1 MEYFELIQQQKFNI
15 ATKEMAELI
24 KNKGLN
30 LFLLVSINKII
41 SNLALRNYVIDK
53 DEYQNFSSYIKSL
66 FGSNYKLSPELKNLL
81 YLFYDEN
88 IYNDKMRPK
97 LVKENGTLDQ
107 QLFEMLLYGFRFCV
121 NTIDN
126 SDKDNTFLFQSFFK
140 EGAINSIKDIYIPGI
155 DEKLYINK
163 VNKKQFLNSKKKV
176 RNLSPIGYRLLN
188 FITYSHLFFGYCSGY
203 ISEEDMKKCLIEDMD
218 ILEIIKKDWN
228 LLKELLQEKNIGSI
242 QIFMN
247 MIFKKI
253 SESIKQCIILD
264 EDQLKEFE
272 NEVEEKLIK
281 ECVDI
286 KKYTEFSEKYNE
298 KNMEQL
304 KLKKDYMKIIVNEIL
319 PINSYEEEKYPL
331 FKYFNLTEYK
341 IKDEITTKIDEK
353 EKYPLLNQL
362 LDIKSKIYK
371 MKYLPTFN
379 EFTN

>member
-1 MEYFELIQQQKFNI
+1 MYLSKVVFFITEQYNKMGSIKSIMKVIQSIENKSFGNVIKIYIFKLFYYYMNYNYELFKNYNFKANGIEFYNEFPTLYRDEDEIMLTYFFLPLNYDSEKTIDDSDYESYLKEMEYFELIQQQKFNI

-97 LVKENGTLDQ
+97 LVKENDTLDQ

-140 EGAINSIKDIYIPGI
+140 DDAINSIKDIYIPGI

-163 VNKKQFLNSKKKV
+163 VNKKQFLN
-176 RNLSPIGYRLLN
+176 
-188 FITYSHLFFGYCSGY
+188 
-203 ISEEDMKKCLIEDMD
+203 
-218 ILEIIKKDWN
+218 
-228 LLKELLQEKNIGSI
+228 
-242 QIFMN
+242 
-247 MIFKKI
+247 
-253 SESIKQCIILD
+253 
-264 EDQLKEFE
+264 
-272 NEVEEKLIK
+272 
-281 ECVDI
+281 
-286 KKYTEFSEKYNE
+286 
-298 KNMEQL
+298 
-304 KLKKDYMKIIVNEIL
+304 
-319 PINSYEEEKYPL
+319 
-331 FKYFNLTEYK
+331 
-341 IKDEITTKIDEK
+341 
-353 EKYPLLNQL
+353 
-362 LDIKSKIYK
+362 
-371 MKYLPTFN
+371 
-379 EFTN
+379 